1 MEYLK
6 ELFAGMGWLA
16 IVFMGVVILG
26 LTQLA
31 KKMIGNDSEDVIVPI
46 VAMVI
51 GGLVGAIMPALD
63 LMTDIKTG
71 IVFGVI
77 YGAVVTGLVG
87 HLFEII
93 EKQQFNK

>member
-26 LTQLA
+26 LTQLV
-31 KKMIGNDSEDVIVPI
+31 KKITPDDEEDVVVPI

-63 LMTDIKTG
+63 LMQDIKTG

-77 YGAVVTGLVG
+77 YGAVITGLVG

-93 EKQQFNK
+93 KLKKE